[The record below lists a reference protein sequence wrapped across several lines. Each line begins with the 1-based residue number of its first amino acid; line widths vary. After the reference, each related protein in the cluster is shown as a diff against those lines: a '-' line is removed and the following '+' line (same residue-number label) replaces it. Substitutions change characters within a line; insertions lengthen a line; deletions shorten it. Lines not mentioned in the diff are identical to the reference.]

1 MKNLVKISVFS
12 VLCVLV
18 WAFISCEVGLGD
30 SVDVNPPTLVID
42 YPPVASVVRDEFIL
56 SGTCEDD
63 GEVASVQ
70 VSVIDGNNVPV
81 GEPRKA
87 EIKDGRWTAALNKN
101 NGSSWELPDGKYTFS
116 VVAEDGA
123 GRKSDKLE
131 RTLEIDNTAPVFIV
145 KNPGTIK
152 KDSPASYGSAF
163 KVIGLMA
170 EDHEVSKMIVK
181 VYDGDSEVAEW
192 EEEAVETAG
201 GTEVT
206 FASYTKDAEA
216 ENELNNRYLSI
227 YDEETGGDQ
236 NFSCTITVMDSAKK
250 YRTPESGGPSDDN
263 GNTSDAHFL
272 YDDVYTDLM
281 GKTSDYGLT
290 VSEIK
295 QILNGTYSQGT
306 AAASDEGDA
315 SRAAAPIDDAKVK
328 EVLEK
333 LEKYLTD
340 TSQNEKRLQFKLNK
354 DANPTWE
361 IMGYATSVSG
371 DSINFSDNTGSKG
384 GKITFKAS
392 YGLDETYFY
401 PNTLKVYL
409 FGPYDP
415 NNPKDA
421 VNKVKKVEIY
431 DDPDKY
437 YTNAIEN
444 AKKIYTGSNEEL
456 LAAEAKAWLL
466 FDGSTNEAYKDAPS
480 ASETSISLVL
490 PTITANRQYL
500 FAASGRDMDDLDFRP
515 SADCY
520 AFIGVASGT
529 PPTITVT
536 SPSKNSTPVKKD
548 GSLEISGTANGRGS
562 TIEKIWY
569 ETTVY
574 DEGSGN
580 KEVGTVSGTVETLN
594 GKDDGS
600 WSFNIRTGTQKPNE
614 EGGYT
619 SCLPDDNVMY
629 KYSTVVYIQ
638 NAAGL
643 ESQDNVDV
651 RIDSKNPEPR
661 ITSVTPIAQAAREAD
676 SLEVVNGTITISASV
691 ADANIKK
698 SVLTISNSTDTSVT
712 ADKEEQTFFEH
723 TFDTTLF
730 TDKTDLTIT
739 LTSTDSAG
747 NTASVS
753 KKVHISQ
760 ETDRPTVASETSHTL
775 SSDDIA
781 PNKNLFGV
789 TSNNIFKA
797 TVTDDDGIGY
807 LQLDVKKAPG
817 GEAVSGYPKDLS
829 ADAAGKT
836 SYSLSDKL
844 PEQEGKYTVEITVRD
859 NQYADGLTDT
869 VKKIRSNSYTYN
881 IGIDAA
887 NPTLE
892 FTTTNRANTA
902 ANKDKQVL
910 GVAKDT
916 SGIKSIKGYDVKDNT
931 DVGETG
937 DLVHS
942 WEKDG
947 TNNTITV
954 TNESGTTGY
963 TSVTW
968 EDTIASSIL
977 AKGSNRR
984 RYIVEDIYSN
994 TTTLDFIYYVDT
1006 VPPEILK
1013 VEGIS
1018 AGGIINGG
1026 QIFLVKGTV
1035 SDEDNNHNPQEISS
1049 VRWKVSKVG
1058 ESISV
1063 SDDKYVG
1070 ADSWEVC
1077 SIGAAMNNDNSW
1089 NWSAA
1094 INLADNTYP
1103 DGKYVLYLAAFDAAG
1118 NQSKAVATAAD
1129 NKSATQIAFA
1139 NDKTPPSFGDI
1150 TKTETADPSNT
1161 TTGSSISAKGEVT
1174 ISGTVTESNLE
1185 KLEVKQV
1192 SSGVTT
1198 PEQITPD
1205 AAGSW
1210 THTISAP
1217 GNYSVSF
1224 TATDKAGSST
1234 STGSCTIE
1242 IDSVEP
1248 RVKLDPTNKGF
1259 TDTDFAG
1266 GNKYLNSKEF
1276 ALRVLVNDTGT
1287 DGTGYSSG
1295 IKSVKAVVDGKDT
1308 ELSTTGALRGEDGSS
1323 DATTKNWTLYTGTIE
1338 NLSESS
1344 HTVKI
1349 SVTDTVGNTAESP
1362 EYMFT
1367 VDLTAPTLAI
1377 DEYASPSNAASV
1389 VSGAVSDDAF
1399 QRLMV
1404 VVTQNIH
1411 RSSKEGEKTNKG
1423 EYHVSPITDGKWE
1436 YKGFL
1441 PESTAKREMS
1451 TTLVFTAY
1459 DQAGNTT
1466 QKTANLIF
1474 DNYEPTIKIPDNF
1487 KSIGWS
1493 GSDTVSLRVLVTSD
1507 AVDLS
1512 GIASVTASYTDANG
1526 AEQSVSLSTNNNPV
1540 DEDGKNSTS
1549 GEYCIWS
1556 GSLANFKDGITKFK
1570 IKAADKAGNAV
1581 EKEVFCKVDTV
1592 NPEITAA
1599 TATPSSVNK
1608 TLLDS
1613 PGFSLKV
1620 SITAVDKPKI
1630 ENDTNADVSGIM
1642 SYSIKKSSDIVVP
1655 ETPLLDSDGNYAA
1668 SATIDATIPREWI
1681 TNGTNL
1687 YSVYVKDAAGR
1698 ESAAYTLNVS
1708 ADIKAPVVKIVS
1720 PKVGSTVNK
1729 KITISG
1735 TIEDDG
1741 IINVSKNTSE
1751 NGVTYA
1757 PPKLEVSTNGTSWT
1771 NVPVSGYDENDK
1783 KTNISWS
1790 GTFDTTTTGFYGDSN
1805 PSGELY
1811 VRMTAYDEAGNKS
1824 EPAVTEI
1831 TVDQDTDRPVLR
1843 FTAMND
1849 FTGQW
1854 STSTG
1859 VVAGSIVDDDK
1870 ADGTVVKGLWY
1881 IDSSSFETG
1890 SVPSV
1895 GDNNGWTNVYVD
1907 DAGNWE
1913 ITIGGNEAQ
1922 GVRTWH
1928 FYVIDNED
1936 GTFCNTLQTTN
1947 ALHCPYFQY
1956 RTNENDRK
1964 NYEAGITFT
1973 VDTKAPTADIAVA
1986 RGADNTTPPVDSAD
2000 STVWQT
2006 TDGAKFGPNQ
2016 GGYLWIRVT
2025 VDENVGMP
2033 EWTAAEKPVVLSIG
2047 SEDAGST
2054 YVTMNNRVD
2063 SENPPKATYIY
2074 YFAKELSSLTT
2085 GGTLSVSAEVQDN
2098 SKLNAKAERRI
2109 IIDTDAPTVSIISPA
2124 ASIADKVLGAVTI
2137 RGVATDTNFVS
2148 TVSKLEWAIPEKNTA
2163 DDAAQTWTEI
2173 SNIPASGNYELA
2185 FTNSATSKEGILY
2198 YVQDT
2203 QTAVYDVKEVTK
2215 IEDWTEE
2222 KISGCFKVPV
2232 WFRATDAVGNVGYV
2246 KDTFIVVDRDGG
2258 KPLVSINTPEENAI
2272 VSGTVTIYGTATDDI
2287 SVKDV
2292 RLQIDA
2298 NNDGTFDSTD
2308 YDLLAQNPDIYPPL
2322 NGEKS
2327 VSGEIK
2333 GTEQNAWYLL
2343 ADGTNSWKLT
2353 IPTNKIAPGG
2363 NGTLRVRAMAFD
2375 YDGNTR
2381 GWSAVRIATIDANAP
2396 QIKNLRVVQYGLN
2409 VDAKHGQT
2417 YMPVSERA
2425 YEAGMYISDAS
2436 VTTNGQWY
2444 LTADVTDNE
2453 SVKEILFDK
2462 LTSSTNSGIDLK
2474 LRNITDIA
2482 AGTDLYTLNIPLI
2495 TKDSGQIYY
2504 KITANDNSSG
2514 TTTQVITI
2522 NIDSTAPSLYG
2533 TDNTRKND
2541 SSALDNALRLRPNG
2555 STEDSIG
2562 ASNIITNSNLLF
2574 TLGDNVVEDGSG
2586 LHSVAFWFERKKA
2599 NGTTSYLYDPMQKS
2613 GTSDSIQIE
2622 AKASGKVYLN
2632 ADGLPALYF
2641 IGEPRESENSLT
2653 LPSGVDMTHI
2663 RPRGMIKIAGTY
2675 CTIDKTG
2682 VDSNSRTITFTPPI
2696 STAFTDG
2703 ELILAQVVDYMG
2715 TEANKDGKE
2724 DNGDGDGMIET
2735 IRMAGS
2741 TYAWT
2746 ASFDSANIPDGP
2758 VIVHV
2763 TAMDKAGNVTT
2774 GSIATQVSNNRPRIA
2789 KVLIGTDL
2797 NNNGT
2802 FDYNSAMPLHTADGK
2817 KAPATSGKAF
2827 GEFSYYS
2834 ALGEN
2839 NEAQAD
2845 VMLKSDDGKS
2855 FKVRDGLIIV
2865 PEFVGGNGSEL
2876 KYAWKDS
2883 AQADPT
2889 KAADSAG
2896 SFSALT
2902 EKTAAAAKC
2911 RNLGTSDIEDEI
2923 GGFGAIVLTG
2933 STNGILGLSGEKT
2946 LSITFW
2952 DETEE
2957 TTQGTDSQWALL
2969 NIPLEFS
2976 TTDTT
2981 DPSAKIKPF
2990 YWKSVDASGTTVI
3003 ESSVPKD
3010 KERGVLL
3017 GHIELP
3023 DDLPDTFSASGIGD
3037 KDLDP
3042 KVSGKIK
3049 LEGTVYDDWLLGGV
3063 SVSFGSLISDEQ
3075 LASYDAGKWTVTTPL
3090 PRGVASFDITDAG
3103 VSQDGHTADWTLVL
3117 DTEQISG
3124 SAKADVPFSIVA
3136 TDKKGGNK
3144 NVPGTVST
3152 TDAAE
3157 TDYYRMDVVPYVTQ
3171 VWTSLSEYE
3180 RTYAS
3185 MNNRASTG
3193 EYPVR
3198 TGETVTL
3205 YGWNLDGTTKVVSL
3219 GTETISG
3226 ITVVSNTET
3235 DVIQLGT
3242 KGLRFAVPNKASGS
3256 ISVTVNDIEA
3266 LNNRNNDDAHGSATE
3281 VSVGD
3286 DTAKATANY
3295 ANYYNRLPNGQNN
3308 NILTDDIQF
3317 DVWNFKTVV
3326 TPEGD
3331 SAEYVHM
3338 KVGPYLSGNSKSGRI
3353 GFSFKNGVGYFNMPG
3368 YAYQEAGVSTGT
3380 VDLYISKV
3388 LTYTA
3393 LRLWDNGGSTYY
3405 YSGSDENHSPKA
3417 LAGLEEVTDLGK
3429 QYYKI
3434 SFTGNFSGSRKVGV
3448 ILSTVP
3454 GTYTGKTADIF
3465 ITAPGK
3471 YYIDSSLST
3480 IFSTGGTLTPS
3491 QTYNSSGDSVLY
3503 SHTRLGTAYQ
3513 GFTYNAFAFDKNG
3526 ETYGA
3531 ALNSDTSGSDGM
3543 GGNLQF
3549 FSRAE
3554 SKPWGD
3560 YRDLNSNYYNNTN
3573 ARRIENIFAYKNG
3586 VLKSDQKRTQSLS
3599 MATYTDTSKTYVYN
3613 AYYDHLLGQITFRVG
3628 SVTGTGSSNA
3638 NSIGL
3643 GLQDLLGLT
3652 GYWGNGE
3659 TESDAAKIGYKGNTV
3674 RTSTDSTYTGNVSG
3688 EPAYKYVSK
3697 IDSIKGTEGY
3707 VAVGVL
3713 QNGSNAG
3720 RAVIAWYDGGTKS
3733 LKLTSATLAEIKNG
3747 TLNGKTWSEKTVS
3760 ANGGQY
3766 VQMAIDANDG
3776 IHLAYMSTRGADLYY
3791 AYLPSVDGM
3800 VTEVLVD
3807 SKNDVGDN
3815 CCIDVGRT
3823 DASSPWVPVITYKS
3837 NEGTKTKIAYPVVFN
3852 DSGRPLAGATS
3863 GGFFTGN
3870 WAVSMLPAE
3879 KLSIS
3884 DQINVGLNKEWSTG
3898 VIHEFTAGTD
3908 DTSHANTGPYA
3919 ICNSAIIYGNGTKNP
3934 VVGYAV
3940 SDGTIE
3946 MAQKK

>member
-1 MKNLVKISVFS
+1 MDRQYKFR
-12 VLCVLV
+12 C
-18 WAFISCEVGLGD
+18 WGGYE
-30 SVDVNPPTLVID
+30 
-42 YPPVASVVRDEFIL
+42 L
-56 SGTCEDD
+56 S
-63 GEVASVQ
+63 
-70 VSVIDGNNVPV
+70 
-81 GEPRKA
+81 
-87 EIKDGRWTAALNKN
+87 
-101 NGSSWELPDGKYTFS
+101 DGKYTFS

-152 KDSPASYGSAF
+152 KESPASYGSAF
-163 KVIGLMA
+163 KVVGLMA
-170 EDHEVSKMIVK
+170 EDHEVSKMVVT
-181 VYDGDSEVAEW
+181 VYDKDSEVAKW
-192 EEEAVETAG
+192 EEKAVETAG

-206 FASYTKDAEA
+206 FASYNKDAGA
-216 ENELNNRYLSI
+216 ADELNSRYLSI
-227 YDEETGGDQ
+227 YDEKTGGDQ
-236 NFSCTITVMDSAKK
+236 NFSCTITVMDSAKE
-250 YRTPESGGPSDDN
+250 YRSPETGKPSSDD
-263 GNTSDAHFL
+263 GNTREAHFL
-272 YDDVYTDLM
+272 YDDVYTRFM
-281 GKTSDYGLT
+281 GKTSEYGLT

-295 QILNGTYSQGT
+295 QILNGTYSSGT
-306 AAASDEGDA
+306 PAASDGEDA
-315 SRAAAPIDDAKVK
+315 SRAAAPMDDTTVK
-328 EVLEK
+328 KVLEE
-333 LEKYLTD
+333 LEKCLTD
-340 TSQNEKRLQFKLNK
+340 TCQNDKRLQFKLNK

-371 DSINFSDNTGSKG
+371 DSINFSENTGSKG

-536 SPSKNSTPVKKD
+536 SPSKNSTPVRKD

-600 WSFNIRTGTQKPNE
+600 WSFDIRTGTQKPNE

-619 SCLPDDNVMY
+619 SCLPVDNVMY

-698 SVLTISNSTDTSVT
+698 SVLTISNGTDTSVK

-723 TFDTTLF
+723 TFDTTCF
-730 TDKTDLTIT
+730 ADETDLTIT
-739 LTSTDSAG
+739 LTSTDSAE

-760 ETDRPTVASETSHTL
+760 ETDRPTVASETSDTL

-797 TVTDDDGIGY
+797 TVTDDDGIGC
-807 LQLDVKKAPG
+807 LQLNVKKAPG

-829 ADAAGKT
+829 AEAKDRT
-836 SYSLSDKL
+836 SYSLSDTL

-859 NQYADGLTDT
+859 NQYADGLSET
-869 VKKIRSNSYTYN
+869 VKDFRSNSYTYN

-887 NPTLE
+887 NPKLE
-892 FTTTNRANTA
+892 FTTPNRANTA
-902 ANKDKQVL
+902 DDKDKEVE
-910 GVAKDT
+910 GIAKDT
-916 SGIKSIKGYDVKDNT
+916 SGIKSIRSYSVKTDS

-942 WEKDG
+942 WESGASDG
-947 TNNTITV
+947 ISV
-954 TNESGTTGY
+954 TEDTDSSGC

-968 EDTIASSIL
+968 KDSIASSIL
-977 AKGSNRR
+977 KNGSNRR
-984 RYIVEDIYSN
+984 RYIVEDVYGN
-994 TTTLDFIYYVDT
+994 TTTLDFVYYVDNVSPVIST
-1006 VPPEILK
+1006 
-1013 VEGIS
+1013 VEGIL
-1018 AGGIINGG
+1018 ADGIINGG
-1026 QIFLVKGTV
+1026 QIFQVKGTAF
-1035 SDEDNNHNPQEISS
+1035 DKDNKSNAKEVSS
-1049 VRWKVSKVG
+1049 VRWKVAKKD
-1058 ESISV
+1058 ESV
-1063 SDDKYVG
+1063 SLSGGKYAG
-1070 ADSWEVC
+1070 ADGWET
-1077 SIGAAMNNDNSW
+1077 
-1089 NWSAA
+1089 AA
-1094 INLADNTYP
+1094 IGVASGTNLLYPWTATIDLHDDTSYP
-1103 DGKYVLYLAAFDAAG
+1103 DGEYVLYLAAFDAAG
-1118 NQSKAVATAAD
+1118 NQSEAVATAVVGKA
-1129 NKSATQIAFA
+1129 ATQIAFT
-1139 NDKTPPSFGDI
+1139 NDKTAPSFGTI
-1150 TKTETADPSNT
+1150 TITEDSNTSHT
-1161 TTGSSISAKGEVT
+1161 TTGTALSAKGAVT
-1174 ISGTVTESNLE
+1174 ISGTLTEANLE
-1185 KLEVKQV
+1185 KLEAKV
-1192 SSGVTT
+1192 SGKTTAAPVTVADGKWSY
-1198 PEQITPD
+1198 P
-1205 AAGSW
+1205 
-1210 THTISAP
+1210 ISAP

-1259 TDTDFAG
+1259 TDTDFTG

-1287 DGTGYSSG
+1287 DGKGYSSG
-1295 IKSVKAVVDGKDT
+1295 IKSVKAVVDGTDI
-1308 ELSTTGALRGEDGSS
+1308 ELSTTGALRDEDGSS

-1362 EYMFT
+1362 EYTFT
-1367 VDLTAPTLAI
+1367 VDLTAPTLTI
-1377 DEYASPSNAASV
+1377 DEYASPSTAASV

-1404 VVTQNIH
+1404 AVTQNIH

-1423 EYHVSPITDGKWE
+1423 EYQVSSITDGKWE

-1493 GSDTVSLRVLVTSD
+1493 GSDTVSLKVLVTSD

-1512 GIASVTASYTDANG
+1512 GIDSVTAWYTDASG
-1526 AEQSVSLSTNNNPV
+1526 TLRKESLSTNNIRV
-1540 DEDGKNSTS
+1540 DENGKNSTS

-1570 IKAADKAGNAV
+1570 IKAMDKAGNEA
-1581 EKEVFCKVDTV
+1581 EIDYTCKVDTV
-1592 NPEITAA
+1592 NPEITEA

-1698 ESAAYTLNVS
+1698 ESAAYTLTVS

-1735 TIEDDG
+1735 TVEDDG
-1741 IINVSKNTSE
+1741 IIYVGTAKEE

-1757 PPKLEVSTNGTSWT
+1757 PPKLEVSKDKTTWET
-1771 NVPVSGYDENDK
+1771 VPKLTGYNADDK
-1783 KTNISWS
+1783 KTSISWS
-1790 GTFDTTTTGFYGDSN
+1790 GTFDTTEFYGDSN
-1805 PSGELY
+1805 PSGKLY
-1811 VRMTAYDEAGNKS
+1811 VRMTAYDEAGNKGES
-1824 EPAVTEI
+1824 VVTEI
-1831 TVDQDTDRPVLR
+1831 TVDQHTDRPVLR

-1849 FTGQW
+1849 FTGKW

-1881 IDSSSFETG
+1881 IDADAYNASQLPTAG
-1890 SVPSV
+1890 T
-1895 GDNNGWTNVYVD
+1895 DNGWKSVEVD

-1913 ITIGGNEAQ
+1913 ITIKGDEAQ

-1928 FYVIDNED
+1928 FFVIDNED
-1936 GTFCNTLQTTN
+1936 GKFCNTSETTN
-1947 ALHCPYFQY
+1947 ALSCPYFQY
-1956 RTNENDRK
+1956 KTDESTKTNRK
-1964 NYEAGITFT
+1964 DGITFT
-1973 VDTKAPTADIAVA
+1973 VDTEAPTADIAVA

-2006 TDGAKFGPNQ
+2006 TDGAIFGPEQ

-2025 VDENVGMP
+2025 VVENVGMP
-2033 EWTAAEKPVVLSIG
+2033 EWTAENKPVVLKIG
-2047 SEDAGST
+2047 GVDAGTT
-2054 YVTMNNRVD
+2054 YVKTDTAV
-2063 SENPPKATYIY
+2063 SAEPPKATYTY
-2074 YFAKELSSLTT
+2074 YFAKELSSLTA
-2085 GGTLSVSAEVQDN
+2085 GGTISVSAEVQDI
-2098 SKLNAKAERRI
+2098 SGQKAKAERRI
-2109 IIDTDAPTVSIISPA
+2109 TVDTDAPTVSIISPA

-2137 RGVATDTNFVS
+2137 RGMASDTNYVS
-2148 TVSKLEWAIPEKNTA
+2148 AVSKLEWAIPKKGVAETA
-2163 DDAAQTWTEI
+2163 QAWTEI
-2173 SNIPASGNYELA
+2173 PNIPASGSYELT
-2185 FTNSATSKEGILY
+2185 FTNSAETGAGILY
-2198 YVQDT
+2198 YVQDS
-2203 QTAVYDVKEVTK
+2203 QTSVYGVTEVTK
-2215 IEDWTEE
+2215 IPESDEWA
-2222 KISGCFKVPV
+2222 KKMAADGYPLGNYAGCFKVPV
-2232 WFRATDAVGNVGYV
+2232 WFRATDAAGNVGYV

-2258 KPLVSINTPEENAI
+2258 KPLVSINTPEEDAV
-2272 VSGTVTIYGTATDDI
+2272 VSGTVTVYGTATDDI

-2396 QIKNLRVVQYGLN
+2396 QIKNLRVVQYGKGAS
-2409 VDAKHGQT
+2409 VGMGQT
-2417 YMPVSERA
+2417 GMPVSERA
-2425 YEAGMYISDAS
+2425 YEAGMYISNAS
-2436 VTTNGQWY
+2436 VETYGKWY
-2444 LTADVTDNE
+2444 LTGEVTDNE
-2453 SVKEILFDK
+2453 SVSRISFDK
-2462 LTSSTNSGIDLK
+2462 LTSATNSGIDLG
-2474 LRNITDIA
+2474 LSTITGIA
-2482 AGTDLYTLNIPLI
+2482 SGTKSYTLNIPLI
-2495 TKDSGQIYY
+2495 TENSGQIYY

-2522 NIDSTAPSLYG
+2522 NIDSTAPSLYN
-2533 TDNTRKND
+2533 TDGTRKNE
-2541 SSALDNALRLRPNG
+2541 SSALDNALRLTSSDG
-2555 STEDSIG
+2555 SIG
-2562 ASNIITNSNLLF
+2562 AGTIVHNSNMLF
-2574 TLGDNVVEDGSG
+2574 TFGDDVVEDGSG

-2599 NGTTSYLYDPMQKS
+2599 DGTTCLYDPMKKS
-2613 GTSDSIQIE
+2613 GTPDSIRIE
-2622 AKASGKVYLN
+2622 EKASGKVYLN
-2632 ADGLPALYF
+2632 DDGLPALYF
-2641 IGEPRESENSLT
+2641 TGAVRGNENSLT

-2675 CTIDKTG
+2675 CTIDKAG
-2682 VDSNSRTITFTPPI
+2682 VDGSSRTITFTPQI
-2696 STAFTDG
+2696 STNFTDG
-2703 ELILAQVVDYMG
+2703 ELILAQVVDNQ
-2715 TEANKDGKE
+2715 TVEAQTDGVV
-2724 DNGDGDGMIET
+2724 DGGSDDGDGMIET

-2741 TYAWT
+2741 TYTWS

-2797 NNNGT
+2797 NSNGT
-2802 FDYNSAMPLHTADGK
+2802 FDYNSAVSLHTADGEE
-2817 KAPATSGKAF
+2817 APATNGKAF

-2834 ALGEN
+2834 ALGEK
-2839 NEAQAD
+2839 NEAQST
-2845 VMLKSDDGKS
+2845 VTLVPVQGGKS

-2883 AQADPT
+2883 AQTEPT

-2902 EKTAAAAKC
+2902 GQNAAAAKC
-2911 RNLGTSDIEDEI
+2911 RNLGTSDFANEI

-2933 STNGILGLSGEKT
+2933 STNGILKLSGEKT

-2981 DPSAKIKPF
+2981 KPSAKIKPF
-2990 YWKSVDASGTTVI
+2990 YWKPETINGAVSISG
-3003 ESSVPKD
+3003 SVPIDAKGN
-3010 KERGVLL
+3010 KL
-3017 GHIELP
+3017 GHIELE
-3023 DDLPDTFSASGIGD
+3023 DDLPSSFNGSSPIYDR
-3037 KDLDP
+3037 DP
-3042 KVSGKIK
+3042 KVSGQIK
-3049 LEGTVYDDWLLGGV
+3049 LEGTVYDDWLLGSV
-3063 SVSFGSLISDEQ
+3063 SVTFGTLISNKT
-3075 LASYDAGKWTVTTPL
+3075 LATYTNGVWTQNSLPAGVE
-3090 PRGVASFDITDAG
+3090 SFDISDTEI
-3103 VSQDGHTADWTLVL
+3103 SQDGHTASWTLVL
-3117 DTEQISG
+3117 DTELISG
-3124 SAKADVPFSIVA
+3124 SAATNVSFSIVA
-3136 TDKKGGNK
+3136 TDKKGANGGNAST
-3144 NVPGTVST
+3144 PDTAVS
-3152 TDAAE
+3152 AADE
-3157 TDYYRMDVVPYVTQ
+3157 TGQKWIGGKYQMDVVPYVREIK
-3171 VWTSLSEYE
+3171 TSLSDFSRGAPSVYA
-3180 RTYAS
+3180 RTA
-3185 MNNRASTG
+3185 RG
-3193 EYPVR
+3193 HYPVR
-3198 TGETVTL
+3198 AGDKITL
-3205 YGWNLDGTTKVVSL
+3205 DGWNLGENPSVILGNTSLGRGTTLIIPTTVS
-3219 GTETISG
+3219 SG
-3226 ITVVSNTET
+3226 NLEVSVN
-3235 DVIQLGT
+3235 
-3242 KGLRFAVPNKASGS
+3242 
-3256 ISVTVNDIEA
+3256 SVSA
-3266 LNNRNNDDAHGSATE
+3266 LNNKNKNDAGMVTENSLPSFGYNRQPNGVNNDT
-3281 VSVGD
+3281 
-3286 DTAKATANY
+3286 
-3295 ANYYNRLPNGQNN
+3295 
-3308 NILTDDIQF
+3308 LTDDLKI
-3317 DVWNFKTVV
+3317 DVWEFKNAAEPVNGKASDV
-3326 TPEGD
+3326 T
-3331 SAEYVHM
+3331 M
-3338 KVGPYLSGNSKSGRI
+3338 KINPKDGTP
-3353 GFSFKNGVGYFNMPG
+3353 GFSFANSILYFNMPG
-3368 YAYQEAGVSTGT
+3368 YESNQEDSDWAAKTGHGSNRYSQLPVGMNYGGFT
-3380 VDLYISKV
+3380 
-3388 LTYTA
+3388 
-3393 LRLWDNGGSTYY
+3393 GGSFCFDNYG
-3405 YSGSDENHSPKA
+3405 YS
-3417 LAGLEEVTDLGK
+3417 
-3429 QYYKI
+3429 
-3434 SFTGNFSGSRKVGV
+3434 
-3448 ILSTVP
+3448 
-3454 GTYTGKTADIF
+3454 
-3465 ITAPGK
+3465 
-3471 YYIDSSLST
+3471 
-3480 IFSTGGTLTPS
+3480 
-3491 QTYNSSGDSVLY
+3491 
-3503 SHTRLGTAYQ
+3503 
-3513 GFTYNAFAFDKNG
+3513 
-3526 ETYGA
+3526 YGA
-3531 ALNSDTSGSDGM
+3531 SMCTDTQTATSSAYF
-3543 GGNLQF
+3543 QF
-3549 FSRAE
+3549 FSREGPLPIFAMDQNMNYHNSVNASRLDCSTIQMRSDSSDNSFDTDINRIQSVAME
-3554 SKPWGD
+3554 ATTNGGAKPTDSVPTFVYMAYYDAMTKQVRFRWGTVGEKTD
-3560 YRDLNSNYYNNTN
+3560 EIDGKRSHNGSEGNSVWRSSSHTGGAYGLSDVVGDVYTGASQFGKSDGSNRQHKIEDSFYKYSNTN
-3573 ARRIENIFAYKNG
+3573 NGGIPVQVVAASGVSGNNVRTAYKNATTHKAG
-3586 VLKSDQKRTQSLS
+3586 QYVALS
-3599 MATYTDTSKTYVYN
+3599 IVGKDTASPVAVVSWYDPVNRQLCMAYNAHPTTSKTWTTKVIDEN
-3613 AYYDHLLGQITFRVG
+3613 GGINVKTVADKDGGIHFAYYDNL
-3628 SVTGTGSSNA
+3628 
-3638 NSIGL
+3638 
-3643 GLQDLLGLT
+3643 
-3652 GYWGNGE
+3652 
-3659 TESDAAKIGYKGNTV
+3659 
-3674 RTSTDSTYTGNVSG
+3674 
-3688 EPAYKYVSK
+3688 
-3697 IDSIKGTEGY
+3697 
-3707 VAVGVL
+3707 
-3713 QNGSNAG
+3713 NGS
-3720 RAVIAWYDGGTKS
+3720 D
-3733 LKLTSATLAEIKNG
+3733 LK
-3747 TLNGKTWSEKTVS
+3747 
-3760 ANGGQY
+3760 
-3766 VQMAIDANDG
+3766 
-3776 IHLAYMSTRGADLYY
+3776 Y
-3791 AYLPSVDGM
+3791 AYLPSYSSNNVTVVTVDAYGA
-3800 VTEVLVD
+3800 
-3807 SKNDVGDN
+3807 VGAKPT
-3815 CCIDVGRT
+3815 IDVVKKDGKWI
-3823 DASSPWVPVITYKS
+3823 PYIGYQS
-3837 NEGTKTKIAYPVVFN
+3837 NAYLGTPAAAKMAYYVGGEAVAT
-3852 DSGRPLAGATS
+3852 AGADKS
-3863 GGFFTGN
+3863 DFYTGA
-3870 WAVSMLPAE
+3870 WEVSVVPTENIPNDDL
-3879 KLSIS
+3879 
-3884 DQINVGLNKEWSTG
+3884 INIGLWRDSSTG
-3898 VIHEFTAGTD
+3898 AAKPFTSNSDWT
-3908 DTSHANTGPYA
+3908 TGDIKPNGYIA
-3919 ICNSAIIYGNGTKNP
+3919 NGTLNVCNP
-3934 VVGYAV
+3934 TLMHGNNTTNPILGYGIDTGA
-3940 SDGTIE
+3940 IE